1 MVDFDVVIVGAGLVG
16 ASLAASLRG
25 TGLRVVVVEPSAPR
39 EIESEAWDS
48 RVYAVSPGS
57 VAFLEACGAW
67 QRLDATRVQSVLD
80 MHVWGDDGASRL
92 DFSSLEVGCSALAS
106 IVEASRLQ
114 EALWHTL
121 AADGEI
127 ALRCPASSA
136 SISWLDDRAE
146 IVLQGG
152 ERLLTRLVVG
162 ADGAESWVRKQARI
176 AVANYA
182 YGQLGVVANFAC
194 AKPHGGVARQWFRRD
209 GVLALLPLPGN
220 RLSMVWSIWE
230 APARA
235 LTALPGAALSARV
248 REASHDAVGEL
259 TLITPAAAFPLRRSK
274 VERLIAPRVALIG
287 DAAHV
292 VHPLAGQGVNLG
304 FRDAREL
311 AAVLRDRGATLDC
324 GALPLL
330 RRFERART
338 EDILSM
344 MLTTDALQKLFNT
357 ELPPLAAV
365 RNWGLRLTGRLG
377 PVRALLTRHAVG

>member
-1 MVDFDVVIVGAGLVG
+1 
-16 ASLAASLRG
+16 
-25 TGLRVVVVEPSAPR
+25 
-39 EIESEAWDS
+39 
-48 RVYAVSPGS
+48 
-57 VAFLEACGAW
+57 
-67 QRLDATRVQSVLD
+67 

-92 DFSSLEVGCSALAS
+92 DFSSLEVGRSALAS
-106 IVEASRLQ
+106 IVESTRLQ
-114 EALWHTL
+114 VALWQAL
-121 AADGEI
+121 VADDEI
-127 ALRCPASSA
+127 ALRCPASCA
-136 SISWLDDRAE
+136 SITWLDDRAE
-146 IVLQGG
+146 IALQDG
-152 ERLLTRLVVG
+152 EHLRTRLVVG

-176 AVANYA
+176 AAA
-182 YGQLGVVANFAC
+182 THSYGQLGVVANFAC
-194 AKPHGGVARQWFRRD
+194 ARPHGGVARQWFRRD

-220 RLSMVWSIWE
+220 RVSMVWSMWE
-230 APARA
+230 TQGRVLAGLAGEA
-235 LTALPGAALSARV
+235 LCAHV

-259 TLITPAAAFPLRRSK
+259 LLVTPAAAFPLRRAK

-311 AAVLRDRGATLDC
+311 AAVLRDRGPAPDC

-357 ELPPLAAV
+357 DLPTLAAV
-365 RNWGLRLTGRLG
+365 RNWGLRMTGRLG
-377 PVRALLTRHAVG
+377 PVRTLLTQHAVG